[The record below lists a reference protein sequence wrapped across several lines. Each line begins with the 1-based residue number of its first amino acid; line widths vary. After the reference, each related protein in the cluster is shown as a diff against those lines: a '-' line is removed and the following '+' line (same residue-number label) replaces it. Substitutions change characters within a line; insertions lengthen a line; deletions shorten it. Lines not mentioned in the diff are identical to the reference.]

1 MANLTKED
9 LTILEKMCQAEEQFM
24 VQEEGS
30 PEERLDEQ
38 DDPELARFSSFPIGM
53 EARVACFKPLPRTR
67 ASSTG
72 AVLCTQICD
81 VLSHAGD

>member
-53 EARVACFKPLPRTR
+53 DSKGRLFQAPPKNKGE
-67 ASSTG
+67 
-72 AVLCTQICD
+72 
-81 VLSHAGD
+81 